1 VAAIR
6 RGGVIRE
13 YLTGRERLIYDEGY
27 DDGFNDASPSRQ
39 YLEPAARG
47 RGTRKGQRR
56 KTARRAYEGKRKPS
70 AYSKAFGVIYKQLK
84 KKHPRASFGSLSKK
98 AHAATRKKRGM
109 KKGKK

>member
-1 VAAIR
+1 MPVR
-6 RGGVIRE
+6 D
-13 YLTGRERLIYDEGY
+13 YLTGRELLIYEEGFT
-27 DDGFNDASPSRQ
+27 DGVRWLMDKQPPRRVTPGLKESAF
-39 YLEPAARG
+39 
-47 RGTRKGQRR
+47 GTRKGQRR
-56 KTARRAYEGKRKPS
+56 KTARRAYEGKRAPS